1 MTAVTRVFLP
11 SLAAGA
17 LLLTALTVSPAV
29 AGEQERRYPQEH
41 LLRDARASASPQTA
55 FQMPFPC
62 GQAWTGTTRSTHS
75 PSSWAIDW
83 NRTDD
88 AGDPVVAAAPGTVV
102 RAEPKGTSGYGHYVM
117 VEHADD
123 ERTIYAH
130 LDQVTVSVGQTVDQA
145 AQLGTVGNT
154 GNSFGSHL
162 HFEERRGNTV
172 LAPYFAGAAF
182 TFGSTLV
189 SQNCVDVPLAAN
201 FVGGPEAEVAVFR
214 RTQRGLFVV
223 QRPAQTP
230 REIAFGRGTDQPLV
244 GDWDGNGRANLGVRA
259 PATSRFRLRTPAG
272 VTKFTLGLPRDLPI
286 AGDWD
291 GDGRWEVGLRKA
303 SKGRFVQRAADGT
316 LTTVAIGDLDDLP
329 VTGDWDG
336 DGRTD
341 LGVYDQATA
350 TFTLR
355 IVDVDGLVWTAQVP
369 FGVPGDLPVTGDWDG
384 NGRTDVGVW
393 NPVTATFS
401 QRHAAKP
408 TAKRSSTTQ
417 LVFGNPR

>member
-1 MTAVTRVFLP
+1 MFLP
-11 SLAAGA
+11 SLAAGT
-17 LLLTALTVSPAV
+17 LLLTALAVAPAV
-29 AGEQERRYPQEH
+29 AGEHERKYPQEH
-41 LLRDARASASPQTA
+41 LLRDARAGASPQTA

-130 LDQVTVSVGQTVDQA
+130 LDQLTVSVGQTVDQA

-172 LAPYFAGAAF
+172 LPPYFAGTAF

-189 SQNCVDVPLAAN
+189 SQNCVDVPLAGDFAD
-201 FVGGPEAEVAVFR
+201 GPEAEVVVFR
-214 RTQRGLFVV
+214 RTQRGRFVV
-223 QRPAQTP
+223 QRVGQAPL
-230 REIAFGRGTDQPLV
+230 EIGFGNGTDQPFL
-244 GDWDGNGRANLGVRA
+244 GDWDGDGKANPGVRV
-259 PATSRFRLRTPAG
+259 PAYSRFRLKTPAG
-272 VTKFTLGLPRDLPI
+272 VTRFALGRPRDLPI

-303 SKGRFVQRAADGT
+303 ATGRFVQRAADGT
-316 LTTVAIGDLDDLP
+316 RSRVALGDLDDLP

-355 IVDVDGLVWTAQVP
+355 IVDADGLAWTAQVP

-393 NPVTATFS
+393 NPTTATFS
-401 QRHAAKP
+401 QRRAAKP
-408 TAKRSSTTQ
+408 TAARATETR